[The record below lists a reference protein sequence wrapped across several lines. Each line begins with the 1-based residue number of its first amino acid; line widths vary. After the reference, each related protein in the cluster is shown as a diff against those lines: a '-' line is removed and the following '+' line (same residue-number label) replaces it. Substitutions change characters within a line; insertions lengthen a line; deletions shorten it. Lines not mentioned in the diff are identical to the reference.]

1 MQTSVLNSRID
12 VHESYGQAA
21 VNSLRLVKGSLSMA
35 KHLHDDLMTTLQGNA
50 GFSPQV
56 VDSLLKRADYTD
68 WLKYVDITSYD
79 YPYITPLLLKTYEE
93 WSKELPLLPGT
104 GGVVWFVAD
113 YAGKM
118 LLRQDMEMADQI
130 ATDCANRQEAA
141 CTFFEDS
148 HYLAVPLL
156 SRHTKELIAV
166 LGCRIDRLEQE
177 CQPLALSW
185 VEMSGRFFLS
195 CFYKAFEALFVSDVL
210 NLQQKSRQEEH
221 RRTILFQVVQKLHD
235 QIDVDAVLTEV
246 FERIS
251 GMYPGAEVEL
261 LMSQDYLS
269 RDPRVKSLRLQGE
282 DGHMCVQAFMQGK
295 MIQNEYL
302 NELQQSCLEIAVPL
316 TGKQGVY
323 GVFHLAVQKSDI
335 EEADLLLIE
344 MLADTAGSAFEN
356 AKLYEQSNLLVSEL
370 RLINELTKRL
380 NESLR
385 LKEVFNF
392 ATEELLSIFHAE
404 YCCICQL
411 DKDSEFFE
419 VMACNVPEL
428 SQEYFSKDY
437 GFSGVVCATR
447 EPMILSDY
455 MTYGKVQSRLM
466 EDTGSRSLM
475 VAPLIVRGEV
485 IGTIMLA
492 HRMEH
497 FFSYENYRLLQVL
510 SSHIGLSIANASLH
524 AEVQRMA
531 NQDMLT
537 ELYARRYLDDRVSEM
552 LKLDEKG
559 CLIIVDID
567 SFKQINDTYGHQVG
581 DRILKQVCAI
591 IRSAVRKSDISAR
604 WGGEELAIYL
614 PGADVQ
620 CGHQIA
626 ETVRMRVAAE
636 THPQVTVSCGI
647 SGWTLESEKVSVESL
662 FYIADMALYKAKKSG
677 RNQSRVG

>member
-1 MQTSVLNSRID
+1 
-12 VHESYGQAA
+12 
-21 VNSLRLVKGSLSMA
+21 MA
-35 KHLHDDLMTTLQGNA
+35 KHLHDDLMTTLQSNA
-50 GFSPQV
+50 GFSPDT
-56 VDSLLKRADYTD
+56 VDSVRKRVNYTD
-68 WLKYVDITSYD
+68 WLEFVDITPYD
-79 YPYITPLLLKTYEE
+79 YPYITPLLLETYEE
-93 WSKELPLLPGT
+93 WLKELPLFSGT
-104 GGVVWFVAD
+104 DEVVWFIAD
-113 YAGKM
+113 YSGR
-118 LLRQDMEMADQI
+118 LLLHQEMEEGHRIAQDCVNHRLAI
-130 ATDCANRQEAA
+130 SSLS
-141 CTFFEDS
+141 EDS
-148 HYLAVPLL
+148 CFLAVPLL
-156 SRHTKELIAV
+156 SRHTKELFAV
-166 LGCRIDRLEQE
+166 LGCRIGGLEPE
-177 CQPLALSW
+177 FAPLSLSW
-185 VEMSGRFFLS
+185 AEMSGKYFLS

-210 NLQQKSRQEEH
+210 NLQHKSRQEEH
-221 RRTILFQVVQKLHD
+221 RRSILFQVIQKLHD

-269 RDPRVKSLRLQGE
+269 RDPRVKSLQLQGE
-282 DGHMCVQAFMQGK
+282 DDYMCVRAFMQGK
-295 MIQNEYL
+295 MLSNECL
-302 NELQQSCLEIAVPL
+302 NEMQRSCLEIAVPL

-323 GVFHLAVQKSDI
+323 GVFHLVIPRSDI
-335 EEADLLLIE
+335 EEADLRLIE

-380 NESLR
+380 NQSLR
-385 LKEVFNF
+385 LKEVFKF

-411 DKDSEFFE
+411 DKNSEFFE
-419 VMACNVPEL
+419 VVACNVPEL
-428 SQEYFSKDY
+428 SKEYFPKDY
-437 GFSGVVCATR
+437 GLSGVVYSTQ

-455 MTYGKVQSRLM
+455 NAYDHVQSKLM

-492 HRMEH
+492 HRRDH

-510 SSHIGLSIANASLH
+510 SSHIGLSIVNASLH

-537 ELYARRYLDDRVSEM
+537 ELYSRRYLDHRVSEL

-567 SFKQINDTYGHQVG
+567 SFKQINDTYGHQAG

-591 IRSAVRKSDISAR
+591 IRSSVRRSDISAR

-614 PGADVQ
+614 PDADVHI
-620 CGHQIA
+620 GYQIA
-626 ETVRMRVAAE
+626 ETVRLRVASE
-636 THPQVTVSCGI
+636 TSPQVTVSCGI

-662 FYIADMALYKAKKSG
+662 FYLADMALYEAKKSG
-677 RNQSRVG
+677 RNQSRIG